1 MDTMK
6 SLLKELHEFSFLH
19 NKTIAEILMT
29 NQDKDIE
36 KAIQLFSHMLD
47 AHHIWVSR
55 INGVKNT
62 MAVWE
67 VLPVE
72 KFGEVI
78 QDSFDQTMSILD
90 RVDLSTV
97 VTYTNTLGN
106 SYKNTVKDILLHVV
120 NHTTYHR
127 GQVAMEL
134 RRAGITPP
142 VTDYI
147 AYKR

>member
-6 SLLKELHEFSFLH
+6 SLLKELNEFSFIH
-19 NKTIAEILMT
+19 NKTYAELLVA
-29 NQDKDIE
+29 NQDNDLE
-36 KAIQLFSHMLD
+36 KAIQLFGHMLD
-47 AHHIWVSR
+47 AHHIWVCR

-62 MAVWE
+62 LTVWE
-67 VLPVE
+67 VLPVQ
-72 KFGEVI
+72 KFKEVI
-78 QDSFDQTMSILD
+78 QDNFDQTQTILEHM
-90 RVDLSTV
+90 DLSTV
-97 VTYTNTLGN
+97 VAYTNTQGN
-106 SYKNTVKDILLHVV
+106 SYKNTVKDILLHVI

-134 RRAGITPP
+134 RKAGITPP